1 MKVLKGVRV
10 IDMSIAMAGP
20 FAAQKLGDLG
30 AEVIKVEP
38 VAGEWHRHKAGGGAR
53 GNVVNAS
60 FLSLNRNKR
69 SLSVDLKS
77 DEGRSVVHRLVAT
90 ADIFLQNYRPG
101 VADRLGMDYETLR
114 AIKPDLIYVSMSGYG
129 ETGPYATRPGQ
140 DLLLQAMSGAL
151 ASGQRAGESPRP
163 APFYLADAFSA
174 YSAVEGTLAAYL
186 LRLRT
191 GDGQHVQVNMLD
203 ALIAAQMQELTIA
216 TVGNVPQTPS
226 DQIHAHAYIRAPYG
240 VFPTSDGHIAVSYSE
255 MPVLAEVFGDERFLA
270 FDAERD
276 GFTCRDDISAL
287 VAEHLLTDTAAHWL
301 AVLSAAG
308 VWVGPVYD
316 YPQMRADPQVRHN
329 RSFVEYTHP
338 TEGDVATPGFAFRL
352 SGQPQQVYRPAP
364 LNGQHTDEILRE
376 LGLSAEEIEHLESAG
391 LVHRD
396 QTLTTETSSR

>member
-1 MKVLKGVRV
+1 MKVLEGVRV

-38 VAGEWHRHKAGGGAR
+38 VTGEWHRHKAGGGAQ
-53 GNVVNAS
+53 GNLVNAS

-69 SLSVDLKS
+69 SLSVDLKT
-77 DEGRSVVHRLVAT
+77 ERGREVVHRLVAT

-101 VADRLGMDYETLR
+101 VADRLGMDFQTLR

-151 ASGQRAGESPRP
+151 ASGQRTGEPPRP

-191 GDGQHVQVNMLD
+191 GQGQLVEVNMLD

-226 DQIHAHAYIRAPYG
+226 EQIHAHSYIRAPYG
-240 VFPTSDGHIAVSYSE
+240 VFPTADGHIALSYSE
-255 MPVLAEVFGDERFLA
+255 MPALAEVFDDERFLA

-276 GFTCRDDISAL
+276 GFTRRDDISAL
-287 VAEHLLTDTAAHWL
+287 VTAHLATNTSAHWL
-301 AVLSAAG
+301 EALAGAG

-316 YPQMRADPQVRHN
+316 YSAMRADPQVRHN
-329 RSFVEYTHP
+329 HSFVEYTHP
-338 TEGDVATPGFAFRL
+338 TEGEVATPGFAFRL
-352 SGQPQQVYRPAP
+352 AGQQPEVYRPAP
-364 LNGQHTDEILRE
+364 LNGQHTEEVLDE
-376 LGLSAEEIEHLESAG
+376 LGLSAAEIAQLEASG
-391 LVHRD
+391 VVHVDRSLVA
-396 QTLTTETSSR
+396 QTISS

>member
-1 MKVLKGVRV
+1 MKVLDGVRV
-10 IDMSIAMAGP
+10 VDMSIAMAGP

-38 VAGEWHRHKAGGGAR
+38 VTGEWHRHKAGGGAQ
-53 GNVVNAS
+53 GNAVNAS

-77 DEGRSVVHRLVAT
+77 DEGRAVVHRLVAT

-101 VADRLGMDYETLR
+101 VADRLGVDFETLR

-129 ETGPYATRPGQ
+129 ETGPYANRPGQ

-151 ASGQRAGESPRP
+151 ASGRRTGESPRP

-186 LRLRT
+186 LRLRS
-191 GDGQHVQVNMLD
+191 GEGQHVEVNMLD
-203 ALIAAQMQELTIA
+203 SLIAAQMQELTIA
-216 TVGNVPQTPS
+216 TVGKVPQTPS
-226 DQIHAHAYIRAPYG
+226 SQIHAHSYIRAPYG
-240 VFPTSDGHIAVSYSE
+240 VFPTADGHLALSYSE
-255 MPVLAEVFGDERFLA
+255 MPVLADVFEDERFLS

-276 GFTCRDDISAL
+276 GFTRRDDISAL
-287 VAEHLLTDTAAHWL
+287 VTEHLVTDTAAHWL
-301 AVLSAAG
+301 EVLSAAG
-308 VWVGPVYD
+308 VWAGPVYD
-316 YPQMRADPQVRHN
+316 YAEMRADPQVLHN
-329 RSFVEYTHP
+329 KSFVEYTHP

-352 SGQPQQVYRPAP
+352 SGQPQEVYRPAP

-376 LGLSAEEIEHLESAG
+376 LGLSADEIAHLESSGAVHSDRT
-391 LVHRD
+391 LVAE
-396 QTLTTETSSR
+396 TLSS